1 MWAEIYSHL
10 GFLAELSSL
19 LGALACGFH
28 MQVIL
33 RERAPWVQLERASLA
48 VLAIALVANGS
59 FYYPSWALVDGH
71 RPTGAFVD
79 IAFFVYMTV
88 VGFRG
93 YYVLYWSNGEEE
105 KDKRQ
110 IGA

>member
-1 MWAEIYSHL
+1 MLAELYPHL

-19 LGALACGFH
+19 LAAVICGFQ

-33 RERAPWVQLERASLA
+33 RERTPMVQLQRLSLA

-59 FYYPSWALVDGH
+59 FYYPSWALIDGH

-79 IAFFVYMTV
+79 MALFVYMAV
-88 VGFRG
+88 VALRG
-93 YYVLYWSNGEEE
+93 WVKYRNSVVEEE
-105 KDKRQ
+105 KDEDR
-110 IGA
+110 IRV